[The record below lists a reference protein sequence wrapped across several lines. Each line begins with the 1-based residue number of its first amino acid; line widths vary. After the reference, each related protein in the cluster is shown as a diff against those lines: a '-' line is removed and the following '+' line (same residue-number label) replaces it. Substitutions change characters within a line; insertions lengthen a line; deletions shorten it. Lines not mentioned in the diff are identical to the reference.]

1 MTSSLNIALPTIGD
15 ELTMDAISLSWV
27 TTAYLLASVVLMVP
41 FGRIAD
47 IYGRKKVYSWGAI
60 VFFVTS
66 VLLIFTNSSEM
77 LLALRFFQGV
87 GGAMTFSTSVAI
99 LTSAFPTGNRGR
111 VLGLATGAVY
121 IGFSIGPF
129 LGGVLTEFFG
139 WRSIFWVTTL
149 LGLVIIILI
158 FWKLKGDWVE
168 AGEQRFDIVGSIL
181 YSITIVALVYG
192 FTHLPDLVGFVLVA
206 LALAGLAAFII
217 FEGRVQSPVVDINL
231 FRKNRTFAF
240 SCAAALINYGATW
253 SVVFLISLYLQY
265 IKGLSP
271 PIAGLVMISQPVV
284 QAAFSPLAGRIS
296 DRIETRLVASAG
308 MACTFLGMVAL
319 AFFNRETSLIQ
330 VIIGLVFLGFGFA
343 LFASPNTNAGMNS
356 VGKRSYGVAS
366 ASIATMRQIG
376 MIVSMG
382 IVMLLFNLYIG
393 REQITPEYY
402 DAFLISARVS
412 FIISAVLCFLGI
424 FASLARGPAPDD
436 SD

>member
-1 MTSSLNIALPTIGD
+1 
-15 ELTMDAISLSWV
+15 
-27 TTAYLLASVVLMVP
+27 
-41 FGRIAD
+41 
-47 IYGRKKVYSWGAI
+47 
-60 VFFVTS
+60 
-66 VLLIFTNSSEM
+66 
-77 LLALRFFQGV
+77 
-87 GGAMTFSTSVAI
+87 
-99 LTSAFPTGNRGR
+99 
-111 VLGLATGAVY
+111 
-121 IGFSIGPF
+121 
-129 LGGVLTEFFG
+129 
-139 WRSIFWVTTL
+139 
-149 LGLVIIILI
+149 
-158 FWKLKGDWVE
+158 
-168 AGEQRFDIVGSIL
+168 
-181 YSITIVALVYG
+181 
-192 FTHLPDLVGFVLVA
+192 
-206 LALAGLAAFII
+206 
-217 FEGRVQSPVVDINL
+217 
-231 FRKNRTFAF
+231 
-240 SCAAALINYGATW
+240 
-253 SVVFLISLYLQY
+253 
-265 IKGLSP
+265 
-271 PIAGLVMISQPVV
+271 MISQPVV

-402 DAFLISARVS
+402 DAFLIGARVS